1 MRALVRDT
9 KNEVVRLRGGGPVGL
24 LCNPCRVTRGPRVVI
39 VVVMNEEE
47 SYLCDSCGEDIVVP
61 IDPTAG
67 TIQKYVED
75 CPVCCHPSVIHVEF
89 QQDGTVRVWASA
101 EQDRY

>member
-1 MRALVRDT
+1 MSALVGS
-9 KNEVVRLRGGGPVGL
+9 RGEEPGGL
-24 LCNPCRVTRGPRVVI
+24 LYNPCRVTRALRVVI
-39 VVVMNEEE
+39 VVVMNQEE

-67 TIQKYVED
+67 MSQKYVEA